1 MKVFKTALV
10 LTLIGIVCGVAI
22 GFTNY
27 ITEPII
33 ERNAQARARE
43 AYIGFF
49 SDLTAIE
56 TEKVEGNTYV
66 YEQVKIIKEDVLIGY
81 VFKAKG
87 TNPRGLI
94 DLAVAVSLTGEVK
107 GVKILESENT
117 VGFWDQYNNPL
128 SEKTGTLAEL
138 SGVDVIAGVT
148 QSGDLINTLIGAA
161 KAFGI
166 EIIGG
171 EVVVDPYENIFGA
184 NMTAVVDES
193 FTATDILLKREII
206 KNSRDVIQGFAYTA
220 TGTVEGIPYHDG
232 PARVTLLVG
241 VDPAG
246 KILGVETFVNEHTE
260 SYYNKHL
267 PYFTNLKGKD
277 LANYEDVD
285 TIAGATISLGL
296 IQDLLDA
303 VKAVENPYVKVFG
316 DFTSKETDSAFTVT
330 ETVTAKEIIKGEGGV
345 VLGYAYTATGTATG
359 IPGHDNPER
368 VTLLVGVDKDGV
380 ILGVYT
386 LESNHTPGFYWRHYP
401 YFESLVGVNISTF
414 DSVDTIAGAT
424 ISLGLIQE
432 LLNAVKAVV

>member
-66 YEQVKIIKEDVLIGY
+66 YEQVKIMKEDVLIGY

-107 GVKILESENT
+107 GVKILASENT

-171 EVVVDPYENIFGA
+171 EV
-184 NMTAVVDES
+184 
-193 FTATDILLKREII
+193 
-206 KNSRDVIQGFAYTA
+206 
-220 TGTVEGIPYHDG
+220 
-232 PARVTLLVG
+232 G
-241 VDPAG
+241 VDA
-246 KILGVETFVNEHTE
+246 E
-260 SYYNKHL
+260 
-267 PYFTNLKGKD
+267 
-277 LANYEDVD
+277 
-285 TIAGATISLGL
+285 
-296 IQDLLDA
+296 
-303 VKAVENPYVKVFG
+303 
-316 DFTSKETDSAFTVT
+316 
-330 ETVTAKEIIKGEGGV
+330 
-345 VLGYAYTATGTATG
+345 
-359 IPGHDNPER
+359 
-368 VTLLVGVDKDGV
+368 GV

-386 LESNHTPGFYWRHYP
+386 LESNHTPGFYWRLYP

>member
-87 TNPRGLI
+87 TNLRGLI

-107 GVKILESENT
+107 GVKILASENT

-171 EVVVDPYENIFGA
+171 EV
-184 NMTAVVDES
+184 
-193 FTATDILLKREII
+193 
-206 KNSRDVIQGFAYTA
+206 
-220 TGTVEGIPYHDG
+220 
-232 PARVTLLVG
+232 
-241 VDPAG
+241 
-246 KILGVETFVNEHTE
+246 
-260 SYYNKHL
+260 
-267 PYFTNLKGKD
+267 
-277 LANYEDVD
+277 
-285 TIAGATISLGL
+285 
-296 IQDLLDA
+296 
-303 VKAVENPYVKVFG
+303 
-316 DFTSKETDSAFTVT
+316 
-330 ETVTAKEIIKGEGGV
+330 
-345 VLGYAYTATGTATG
+345 
-359 IPGHDNPER
+359 
-368 VTLLVGVDKDGV
+368 
-380 ILGVYT
+380 
-386 LESNHTPGFYWRHYP
+386 
-401 YFESLVGVNISTF
+401 
-414 DSVDTIAGAT
+414 
-424 ISLGLIQE
+424 
-432 LLNAVKAVV
+432 

>member
-1 MKVFKTALV
+1 MKIFKTALV
-10 LTLIGIVCGVAI
+10 LTLVGLVCGVAI
-22 GFTNY
+22 GLTNY

-43 AYIGFF
+43 AYVGFF

-56 TEKVEGNTYV
+56 TEEVEGDTYV
-66 YEQVKIIKEDVLIGY
+66 YEQIIIMKDDVLIGY

-107 GVKILESENT
+107 GVKILASENT
-117 VGFWDQYNNPL
+117 VGFWDQYNDPL
-128 SEKTGTLAEL
+128 AEKTGTLGEL

-148 QSGDLINTLIGAA
+148 QSGNLINTLIGAA
-161 KAFGI
+161 KTYALD
-166 EIIGG
+166 IIGG

-184 NMTAVVDES
+184 NTTAEVDES
-193 FTATDILLKREII
+193 FTTTDVLTKREII
-206 KNSRDVIQGFAYTA
+206 KNSRDVVQGFAYTA

-241 VDPAG
+241 VDLSG
-246 KILGVETFVNEHTE
+246 KILGVETLVSEHTE
-260 SYYNKHL
+260 SFYEKHL
-267 PYFTNLKGKD
+267 PYFTNLKG
-277 LANYEDVD
+277 ANIENYESVD

-330 ETVTAKEIIKGEGGV
+330 ETITAKEIIKGEGDV
-345 VLGYAYTATGTATG
+345 VIGYAYTATGTATG

-368 VTLLVGVDKDGV
+368 VTLLVGVDADGV

-386 LESNHTPGFYWRHYP
+386 LESNHTPGFYWKHYP
-401 YFESLVGVNISTF
+401 YFESLAGVNISTF

-432 LLNAVKAVV
+432 LLNAVKAVA

>member
-10 LTLIGIVCGVAI
+10 LTLVGLVCGVAI
-22 GFTNY
+22 GLTNY

-43 AYIGFF
+43 AYVGFF

-56 TEKVEGNTYV
+56 TEEVEGDTYV
-66 YEQVKIIKEDVLIGY
+66 YEQVKIMKDEVLIGY

-107 GVKILESENT
+107 GVKILASENT
-117 VGFWDQYNNPL
+117 VGFWDQYNDPL
-128 SEKTGTLAEL
+128 AEKAGTLGEL

-148 QSGDLINTLIGAA
+148 QSGNLINTLIGAA
-161 KAFGI
+161 KAYGL

-184 NMTAVVDES
+184 NTTAEVDES
-193 FTATDILLKREII
+193 FTTTDILTKREIV
-206 KNSRDVIQGFAYTA
+206 KNSKDVVQGFAYTV

-241 VDPAG
+241 VDLSG
-246 KILGVETFVNEHTE
+246 KILGVETLVSEHTE
-260 SYYNKHL
+260 SYYEIHL
-267 PYFTNLKGKD
+267 PYFTNLKGAD
-277 LANYEDVD
+277 LEDYKSVD
-285 TIAGATISLGL
+285 TIAGATLSLGL

-316 DFTSKETDSAFTVT
+316 DFTSKEIDSAFTVT
-330 ETVTAKEIIKGEGGV
+330 ETITAKEIIKDEGDV
-345 VLGYAYTATGTATG
+345 VIGYAYTATGTATG

-368 VTLLVGVDKDGV
+368 VTLLVGVDTEGV
-380 ILGVYT
+380 VLGVYT
-386 LESNHTPGFYWRHYP
+386 LESNHTPGFYWKHYP

-432 LLNAVKAVV
+432 LLNAVKAVA

>member
-193 FTATDILLKREII
+193 FTAT
-206 KNSRDVIQGFAYTA
+206 
-220 TGTVEGIPYHDG
+220 
-232 PARVTLLVG
+232 
-241 VDPAG
+241 
-246 KILGVETFVNEHTE
+246 
-260 SYYNKHL
+260 
-267 PYFTNLKGKD
+267 
-277 LANYEDVD
+277 
-285 TIAGATISLGL
+285 
-296 IQDLLDA
+296 
-303 VKAVENPYVKVFG
+303 
-316 DFTSKETDSAFTVT
+316 
-330 ETVTAKEIIKGEGGV
+330 
-345 VLGYAYTATGTATG
+345 GTAID